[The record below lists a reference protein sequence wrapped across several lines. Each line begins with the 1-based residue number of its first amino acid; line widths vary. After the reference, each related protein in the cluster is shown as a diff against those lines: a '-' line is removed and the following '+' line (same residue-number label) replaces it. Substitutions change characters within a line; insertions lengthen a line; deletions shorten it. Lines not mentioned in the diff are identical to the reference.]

1 MASPR
6 WFTPAASSCA
16 LALGLL
22 LFWEW
27 GARSWAWSALVLP
40 TPSLVAQAWWRSWAN
55 GFFLPHVAQTCL
67 EVSLGWGLGALLG
80 FACGVVLGESERWR
94 QVLMPYVVA
103 SQVMPKL
110 ALAPL
115 LLLWMGFGTTPLVV
129 ITALVCF
136 FPLLENTLTCVRHVD
151 RQNLDLFRLMHANR
165 WQTLWLLKVPA
176 GLPAILTGLRVSLVL
191 AWVGAIVGEFIGATQ
206 GLGALI
212 IAAQGSMDTPLMFAV
227 LINITALGWVSYHLL
242 LRWEQHLL
250 RHREPMQREEF
261 NVEEPAS

>member
-1 MASPR
+1 MTRWAS
-6 WFTPAASSCA
+6 FFLA
-16 LALGLL
+16 LALLSA
-22 LFWEW
+22 WEW
-27 GARSWAWSALVLP
+27 GARSFEWSALVLP
-40 TPSLVAQAWWRSWAN
+40 APSLVAQAWWGSWIN
-55 GFFLPHVAQTCL
+55 GFFIWHVAQTCL
-67 EVSLGWGLGALLG
+67 EVVLGWLLGSLLG
-80 FACGVVLGESERWR
+80 FAAGVVLGESERWR
-94 QVLMPYVVA
+94 AILMPYVVA

-151 RQNLDLFRLMHANR
+151 RQSLDLFRLMHASR

-176 GLPAILTGLRVSLVL
+176 GLPAILAGLRVSLVL
-191 AWVGAIVGEFIGATQ
+191 AWVGAIVGEFIGATH

-227 LINITALGWVSYHLL
+227 LINITLLGWVSYQLL
-242 LRWEQHLL
+242 SHWEHHLL
-250 RHREPMQREEF
+250 RHREPMQREHF
-261 NVEEPAS
+261 NTLESEA